1 MTIGEF
7 QGLIEAIYY
16 EKDSRRGVDADFRWF
31 VEEVGELAKALRGGD
46 AAQLTE
52 EFADVF
58 AWLCTLAS
66 ISGVKLEEAVQKYA
80 RGCPKC
86 GGRPCGCAGGEGP

>member
-7 QGLIEAIYY
+7 QGRIEAIYY
-16 EKDSRRGVDADFRWF
+16 EKDSRRGLDANFRWF
-31 VEEVGELAKALRGGD
+31 VEEVGELARALRGGD
-46 AAQLTE
+46 AAQLAG

-66 ISGVKLEEAVQKYA
+66 LSGVKLEGAVQKYA
-80 RGCPKC
+80 QGCTKC
-86 GGRPCGCAGGEGP
+86 GGRPCGCGS

>member
-1 MTIGEF
+1 MHIKEF
-7 QGLIEAIYY
+7 QQFISGKY
-16 EKDSRRGVDADFRWF
+16 EKRDRQRGVPRTCLWF
-31 VEEVGELAKALRGGD
+31 VEEVGELAKALRQGD
-46 AAQLTE
+46 RDQLAG

-66 ISGVKLEEAVQKYA
+66 ITGVSLEEAVRKYA

-86 GGRPCGCAGGEGP
+86 GHTPCACPG